1 MNNNYYQSWNHWFSQ
16 IMKQIQDQ
24 QQTIDRLTQQIEHL
38 QTQQHPKTVIEKIE
52 YHFDQLK
59 IETLEGTLQIGLT
72 PNGTEGDILEDLYTP
87 ESQPQE
93 AAPYLD
99 ELMNDA
105 VPQYI
110 DNYVRENGLQLSEK
124 HREHMIA
131 DINKQLP
138 ERFTFHQNQNPD
150 LDPTAIVQ
158 KLHQEVRH
166 SVAQYFTSKKGED
179 FV

>member
-1 MNNNYYQSWNHWFSQ
+1 MNNYYQSWNHWISQ
-16 IMKQIQDQ
+16 VMQQIQEQ
-24 QQTIDRLTQQIEHL
+24 QKTIERLTQQVEHL
-38 QTQQHPKTVIEKIE
+38 QSQQHPKTVIEKIE

-72 PNGTEGDILEDLYTP
+72 PNGTDGNILEDLYTP
-87 ESQPQE
+87 DTQKTETD
-93 AAPYLD
+93 PYLH
-99 ELMNDA
+99 ELMQDG

-110 DNYVRENGLQLSEK
+110 DNYVNEYGLHLGDK

-138 ERFTFHQNQNPD
+138 ERFTFHQNQHPD
-150 LDPTAIVQ
+150 LEPSAIVQ

-166 SVAQYFTSKKGED
+166 SVAQYFTSKEGEN
-179 FV
+179 FE